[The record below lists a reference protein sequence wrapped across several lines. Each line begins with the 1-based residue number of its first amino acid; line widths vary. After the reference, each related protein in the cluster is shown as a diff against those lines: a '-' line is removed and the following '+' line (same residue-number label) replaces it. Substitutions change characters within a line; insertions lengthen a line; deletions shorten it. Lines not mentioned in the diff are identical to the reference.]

1 MTEPL
6 MTSAQF
12 ETMRLYLVAL
22 TVLYRLVIMPSYL
35 QAYLNL
41 AYDKVDI
48 IIAIPCLIIILD
60 TRAETGSW

>member
-6 MTSAQF
+6 MSPAQF

-41 AYDKVDI
+41 AYDKVENITVLFDH
-48 IIAIPCLIIILD
+48 
-60 TRAETGSW
+60 

>member
-1 MTEPL
+1 

-48 IIAIPCLIIILD
+48 IIAIPRLIIILD